1 MKISTFPIAC
11 LLLAFVAFPAS
22 AEQVDPIK
30 GKLSAAGVT
39 KRMTVTQIDQATRE
53 VVLRSTDGE
62 ETTFLAGPEV
72 RNLAQVETGDTVT
85 ITYVEGVAVRVYP
98 ISPDAKGRVEKTEV
112 SRAPLG
118 AKPYGMVSRHI
129 ELTGQVDAL
138 DRETRGRSWAARAE
152 A

>member
-39 KRMTVTQIDQATRE
+39 KRMATRE